1 MKVCLI
7 NNLYKPWNR
16 GGADQITSLFYQGLT
31 SKGVDVFIIATKPY
45 FSFRKDEIKER
56 IYYLSSCYYYL
67 GKIPK
72 ALRLFWHLW
81 DMFDVLKCLQVFFIL
96 KKEKPQ
102 VVITNNLKGVSFLL
116 PFLFK
121 ILKIKHIHIVHD
133 LQLIH
138 PSGLMLWGKEK
149 YFNSLPSKIYA
160 RICTFLFLPV
170 NIVIFP
176 SSWTRDEHKKYGFF
190 KKSRQLILPNPVV
203 LPSRPDI
210 KKQQN
215 HNFLYIGEIVEHKG
229 ILFLI
234 KAFNDLAREYK
245 DIKLLAIGDGAQLN
259 EAKKMAGKA
268 VKLLGRRPH
277 EEVVKLMQES
287 FALIVPSLCYE
298 NSPTVIYEACSLGLP
313 VIASRIGGIEELVHS
328 LGGVL
333 FKPACQDDLKR
344 KIKWVLD
351 NEFEL
356 RRMGERSRE
365 KIKEYSLDKYI
376 KKIKDI
382 LN

>member
-16 GGADQITSLFYQGLT
+16 GGADQITSLFYQGLVRE
-31 SKGVDVFIIATKPY
+31 GIDVFIVATKPH
-45 FSFRKDEIKER
+45 FSFRKDKIKEK

-72 ALRLFWHLW
+72 ALRLFWHLI
-81 DMFDVLKCLQVFFIL
+81 DMFDIFKCLQVFFIL
-96 KKEKPQ
+96 KREKPQ
-102 VVITNNLKGVSFLL
+102 VVITHNLKGLSFLL

-133 LQLIH
+133 LQLVH

-149 YFNSLPSKIYA
+149 YFNSFSSKIYA
-160 RICTFLFLPV
+160 RICAFLFLPV
-170 NIVIFP
+170 SIVIFP
-176 SSWTRDEHKKYGFF
+176 SLWIRDEYKKHNFF
-190 KKSRQLILPNPVV
+190 RKSRQLILPNPVV
-203 LPSRPDI
+203 LPPRLNI

-215 HNFLYIGEIVEHKG
+215 YNFLYVGEIVEHKG
-229 ILFLI
+229 VLFLI
-234 KAFNDLAREYK
+234 KVFNNLAHEYK
-245 DIKLLAIGDGAQLN
+245 DIKLLIIGDGTQLN

-277 EEVVKLMQES
+277 DEVVKLMQES

-298 NSPTVIYEACSLGLP
+298 NSPTVIYEACSLSLP
-313 VIASRIGGIEELVHS
+313 VIASRIGGIEELVHY

-333 FKPACQDDLKR
+333 FEPACSDNLKK
-344 KIKWVLD
+344 KIKWSLG

-356 RRMGERSRE
+356 RKMGEISRE
-365 KIKEYSLDKYI
+365 RIKRYSLDRYI
-376 KKIKDI
+376 KKIKKDV
-382 LN
+382 L